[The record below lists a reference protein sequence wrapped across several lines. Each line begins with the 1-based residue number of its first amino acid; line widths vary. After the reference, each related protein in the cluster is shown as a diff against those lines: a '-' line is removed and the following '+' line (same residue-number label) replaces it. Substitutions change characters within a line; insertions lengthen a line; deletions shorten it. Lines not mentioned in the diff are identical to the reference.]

1 MMNLNSA
8 KPSNILVTIMQQGGC
23 HCYKSFYGRNLR
35 CHGLGWKVLQMANT
49 LAYQ

>member
-1 MMNLNSA
+1 MRSLNSA
-8 KPSNILVTIMQQGGC
+8 KPSNIMVTIMQQGGC

-35 CHGLGWKVLQMANT
+35 SLGLGWKVLQGANT